1 MTPFRKPFDG
11 DHLFPF
17 HIIHKNTK
25 LPQNELPDHLHDF
38 YELVYV
44 YEGKGTFFIDKN
56 LYEKKPGDLFIIPGN
71 TVHRSIPEE
80 TFPIVSTALF
90 FAPALAVMD
99 NYDESYSLLNCF
111 DLARKH
117 KIHKIELSD
126 SHQIMIEKDIQSIYR
141 ESVNQQE
148 GFRSAIR
155 LKLGCLLLH
164 INRYLSEHFIKMPLE
179 NRMGPTWI
187 KKVISEID
195 AHPERQQSLTEFSK
209 SSLVSQAHFS
219 RVFKQYTGMN
229 LTEYVSAKRIS
240 LAKELL
246 KGTDESVASVAEKC
260 GFASIP
266 HFHRTFKLL
275 TKSTPSAY
283 RGTAK

>member
-11 DHLFPF
+11 DHFFPF
-17 HIIHKNTK
+17 QILHKNVK
-25 LPQNELPDHLHDF
+25 HPQNELPFHLHDQ

-71 TVHRSIPEE
+71 TVHRAIPEE
-80 TFPIVSTALF
+80 SAPIVSTAIF
-90 FAPALAVMD
+90 FSPALAIMET
-99 NYDESYSLLNCF
+99 YDETYSLLNCF
-111 DLARKH
+111 DIARKH

-126 SHQIMIEKDIQSIYR
+126 LHRIIIEQAIQSIYE
-141 ESVNQQE
+141 ESVQQQE
-148 GFRSAIR
+148 GFRSAMR
-155 LKLGCLLLH
+155 LELGRLLLH
-164 INRYLSEHFIKMPLE
+164 INRYLSERFIKMPLE
-179 NRMGPTWI
+179 KRMGPSWI
-187 KKVISEID
+187 KKAISEID
-195 AHPERQQSLTEFSK
+195 AHPERQKSLTEFSK

-240 LAKELL
+240 RAKELL
-246 KGTDESVASVAEKC
+246 METDESVSSIAERC

-275 TKSTPSAY
+275 TNSTPSAY
-283 RGTAK
+283 RESAK